1 MDELRAFD
9 LDLAERLP
17 LIGSGRGD
25 QVWQRR
31 VDTSGRKCGGA
42 RVGRGPIGRQLAVGD
57 GAHARPMTT
66 LAGKDE
72 RLARGRAQRR
82 PRDERMLA
90 SGGQRAQALGEFQPV
105 GGPKHRPMPT
115 DPSGLAQLPSHFGH
129 GRSRKALEVVG
140 DGPSVRPDQFLGM
153 GAEQTAT
160 RPSGSCLGAITP
172 PHTRGHARARKR
184 CPASKR
190 SRGYWYRSSRTRTPP
205 RCAIRQRPATA

>member
-72 RLARGRAQRR
+72 RLARAEPNDDRAMSGCSR
-82 PRDERMLA
+82 PAA
-90 SGGQRAQALGEFQPV
+90 S
-105 GGPKHRPMPT
+105 
-115 DPSGLAQLPSHFGH
+115 
-129 GRSRKALEVVG
+129 
-140 DGPSVRPDQFLGM
+140 
-153 GAEQTAT
+153 
-160 RPSGSCLGAITP
+160 
-172 PHTRGHARARKR
+172 ARKPSASSSRSAARSTAR
-184 CPASKR
+184 CRRTRRVLRSCRATSVTVVAGKR
-190 SRGYWYRSSRTRTPP
+190 SR
-205 RCAIRQRPATA
+205 